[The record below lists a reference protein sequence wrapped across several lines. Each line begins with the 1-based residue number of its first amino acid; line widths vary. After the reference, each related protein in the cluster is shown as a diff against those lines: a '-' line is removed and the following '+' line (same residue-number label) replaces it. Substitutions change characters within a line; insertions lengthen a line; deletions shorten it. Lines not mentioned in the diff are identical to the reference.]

1 MALDIKNTLKEVTS
15 RVNIGNYD
23 NSLESYL
30 CDTLKNYS
38 NDVYIKNGNVI
49 ANFGNRQEDRPHI
62 LLDAHL
68 DQIGMIIT
76 YISEDGFIKV
86 SNVGGLDRRLL
97 PAQEVTIH
105 GKKDILGVISTL
117 PPHLKSNSEEVPTID
132 DLCIDTGYSREQL
145 ESIVSLGDYVSFR
158 KEFINLIGDRVSSPS
173 LDDRCGVVALLKVA
187 EALQGVDLD
196 CSYTIMFSNQ
206 EEVGERGAL
215 IGVYDI
221 NPDYAMEVDVSF
233 GLTNSEKPHKCG
245 ELGKGSM
252 IGFAPVL
259 DREMSKQLVQIAKDC
274 NIPYQV
280 EIMSGETGTNADRF
294 SVNRGGVKT
303 VTVSIPLK
311 YMHTPVEV
319 IDINDVQYT
328 ANLIVEYLKRLH

>member
-1 MALDIKNTLKEVTS
+1 MTLDIKNTLKEVTS

-23 NSLESYL
+23 SSLESYL
-30 CDTLKNYS
+30 SDMLKCYS
-38 NDVYIKNGNVI
+38 KDVYVKNGNVI
-49 ANFGNRQEDRPHI
+49 ANFGNRTSSKPHV

-68 DQIGMIIT
+68 DQIGMIVT
-76 YISEDGFIKV
+76 YITDDGFIKV

-105 GKKDILGVISTL
+105 GKKDILGVVSTL
-117 PPHLKSNSEEVPTID
+117 PPHLKSDANEVPTID
-132 DLCIDTGYSREQL
+132 DLCIDTGYSKEQL

-158 KEFINLIGDRVSSPS
+158 KDFINLIGDRVSSPS

-187 EALQGVDLD
+187 EALQNTTLD

-215 IGVYDI
+215 IGAYEI
-221 NPDYAMEVDVSF
+221 NPDYAIEVDVSF
-233 GLTNSEKPHKCG
+233 GLTSSEKPNKCG

-259 DREMSKQLVQIAKDC
+259 DRCMSKQLVKVAQEN
-274 NIPYQV
+274 NIPYQLEV
-280 EIMSGETGTNADRF
+280 MNGETGTNADRF
-294 SVNRGGVKT
+294 SVTRSGVKSA
-303 VTVSIPLK
+303 TVSIPLK

-328 ANLIVEYLKRLH
+328 ADLIAEYLKTLH